1 MTMSNKDSKYSV
13 LMSVYRND
21 KPAYLDDAIASMV
34 NQTLPFN
41 DLVLVCDGPLNDE
54 LDSRISIWQDKLDT
68 RLNVVRLNENHGLGY
83 ALNAGLPAC
92 ACDIV
97 ARMDSGD
104 LSRPD
109 RCERLISCLIED
121 NLDLVGG
128 MIEEFDKK
136 PGDMGSIRNVPLT
149 REEIVKWARNRN
161 PFNHV
166 TVMFRRDAVATAGD
180 YQPFPWMEDYWLWV
194 RMLSHGCACANI
206 PDVLVDVRTGDGM
219 YARRSNVAYLKSNAA
234 FFKELRKLGLT
245 SRVGEFCSVL
255 QRVLVTFLPTGLVKV
270 AYNKLLRSKAGDRDG
285 R

>member
-1 MTMSNKDSKYSV
+1 MNNSATKYSV

-21 KPAYLDDAIASMV
+21 KPAYLDDAIESMA

-54 LDSRISIWQDKLDT
+54 LDYKISIWQDKLGT
-68 RLNVVRLNENHGLGY
+68 RLNVVRLSENHGLGY

-92 ACDIV
+92 ACGIV
-97 ARMDSGD
+97 ARMDSD
-104 LSRPD
+104 DISRPD

-121 NLDLVGG
+121 KLDLVGG
-128 MIEEFDKK
+128 MIEEFDKT

-149 REEIVKWARNRN
+149 REEIIKWARNRN

-166 TVMFRRDAVATAGD
+166 TVMFRRDAVESAGG
-180 YQPFPWMEDYWLWV
+180 YQPFSWMEDYWLWV

-219 YARRSNVAYLKSNAA
+219 YARRSNIAYLKSNAA
-234 FFKELRKLGLT
+234 FFRELRKLGFT
-245 SRVGEFCSVL
+245 SRFGEFFSVL
-255 QRVLVTFLPTGLVKV
+255 QRVLVTFMPADLVKV
-270 AYNKLLRSKAGDRDG
+270 AYNKLLRSKAGGNIDR
-285 R
+285 